1 MDPRLHASW
10 VCAIVIPTA
19 PTAYRLVLQTHW
31 PGWNPLVVPQWMA
44 TGMAATF
51 STILPRQLGRDV
63 PVRFGLSV
71 ALFAGFGDAD
81 SSCHL
86 PPAGV
91 YTEAGVVPGQGDHP
105 VRVPIVDA
113 PDS

>member
-19 PTAYRLVLQTHW
+19 PTAYRLVLQPHW

-44 TGMAATF
+44 TGMAATL
-51 STILPRQLGRDV
+51 TILPRQLGRDV
-63 PVRFGLSV
+63 LIRFGLSV
-71 ALFAGFGDAD
+71 VLFAGFGDAD
-81 SSCHL
+81 SSCRL
-86 PPAGV
+86 LPAGV
-91 YTEAGVVPGQGDHP
+91 YTEADVGLDQGDHP

-113 PDS
+113 PDG